1 MRVKAVEMGL
11 GLGNNYESAPWL
23 PLEWCLNM
31 NSWKGNRTDAGK
43 KALILSVC
51 SLKWYWLTVYG
62 LSNNGDGLKVHGAEE
77 RCARGWEE
85 EEDDVE
91 S

>member
-1 MRVKAVEMGL
+1 M
-11 GLGNNYESAPWL
+11 
-23 PLEWCLNM
+23 
-31 NSWKGNRTDAGK
+31 
-43 KALILSVC
+43 VC
-51 SLKWYWLTVYG
+51 SLKCYWLTGNG